1 MFFAPETTSKTLVP
15 FVGQLA
21 SHFSPDGEAMGF
33 LHELP
38 VHQCLH
44 ATSHGVV
51 AGVLCP
57 SALWGVYT
65 SRESLTHKLSK
76 KNRKLSCSKHLVSQV
91 SQRPESK
98 NERKSRQKTR
108 TLFAAHLSL
117 SNVRNPYT
125 KHSGK
130 ASEKLYKHSQK
141 VTWRPQTCCCSA
153 KRFQNNSF
161 CSRRFTKVLQTVGND
176 QNLFQTSLGVHDTV
190 ANNL

>member
-1 MFFAPETTSKTLVP
+1 MLKTPSQSSVSTTRVEK
-15 FVGQLA
+15 
-21 SHFSPDGEAMGF
+21 
-33 LHELP
+33 
-38 VHQCLH
+38 
-44 ATSHGVV
+44 
-51 AGVLCP
+51 
-57 SALWGVYT
+57 
-65 SRESLTHKLSK
+65 R
-76 KNRKLSCSKHLVSQV
+76 
-91 SQRPESK
+91 
-98 NERKSRQKTR
+98 RKSRQKTH

-176 QNLFQTSLGVHDTV
+176 QNHIPNVFGCPRHRCKQSLNICTHWKGSSNVPVGLHAVFKQVVWSLRSSVPLNFSTSHPLSKLTCH
-190 ANNL
+190 LEQ